1 MSSPHRPG
9 LGPHLAASG
18 AAHPHTT
25 AAEALVARLGALAG
39 APARIVWDPGLRRG
53 HGLNGY
59 TSPKRPAELHVDP
72 DLGEELLLETA
83 AHEWIH
89 GLEMRGLVP
98 LVPILIDGGRCSVLA
113 IRAGSAIASQAGV
126 ATSSDVLLEQAIAA
140 AIFEHT
146 GSVPVRFAGTR
157 RSSR

>member
-1 MSSPHRPG
+1 MSSVHRPG

-39 APARIVWDPGLRRG
+39 TEARIVWDPGLRRDR
-53 HGLNGY
+53 GLNGY
-59 TSPKRPAELHVDP
+59 TTPACPAELHVDP
-72 DLGEELLLETA
+72 GLDRELMLETA
-83 AHEWIH
+83 AHEWVH
-89 GLEMRGLVP
+89 SLELRGMVQCVPVLV
-98 LVPILIDGGRCSVLA
+98 DGGRCSMLAWRGAAAVTNQADVGPASESLGAVL
-113 IRAGSAIASQAGV
+113 
-126 ATSSDVLLEQAIAA
+126 AA

-146 GSVPVRFAGTR
+146 GEVPVRFAGTR